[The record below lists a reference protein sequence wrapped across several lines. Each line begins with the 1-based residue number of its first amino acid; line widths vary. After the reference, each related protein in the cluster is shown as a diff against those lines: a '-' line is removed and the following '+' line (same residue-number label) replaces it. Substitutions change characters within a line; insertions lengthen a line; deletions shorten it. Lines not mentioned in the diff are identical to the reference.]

1 MIKKFKNWLINNWLI
16 NNFLPIWAR
25 EQMIEENRKLMEENL
40 KLKGQIERLNAY
52 IDGLETGIKSQR
64 RIVINTGGVKK

>member
-1 MIKKFKNWLINNWLI
+1 MIKKFKNWLI

-25 EQMIEENRKLMEENL
+25 EQMMDENRKLTEENL
-40 KLKGQIERLNAY
+40 KLKGHIERLNAY

-64 RIVINTGGVKK
+64 RIVINTGEVKK